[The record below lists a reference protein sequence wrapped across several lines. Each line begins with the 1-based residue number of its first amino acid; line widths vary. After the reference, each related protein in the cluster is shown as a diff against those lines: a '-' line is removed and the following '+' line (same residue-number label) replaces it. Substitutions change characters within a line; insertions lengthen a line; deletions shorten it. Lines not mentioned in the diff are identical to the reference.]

1 MRECRSCREWLRGDP
16 AKIGARCPRCRQ
28 PLYERPER
36 EKELQPD
43 KARCPAH
50 PGRAAVGPCTTCGAI
65 LCSVCRSRWND
76 KPTCV
81 ACCVRARVAREHG
94 EEDAWSQGRQARLS
108 VFLSVGSWIMVV
120 LAVVALTFA
129 QAGTPKPGWATV
141 GKVTIVASLLPALFA
156 LGLALAAIRARGPSM
171 TAATTGF
178 LLAATQVGL
187 LTGLLLLSA
196 LQY

>member
-36 EKELQPD
+36 EKELEAD
-43 KARCPAH
+43 KARCPTH

-65 LCSVCRSRWND
+65 MCSVCRSRWND

-81 ACCVRARVAREHG
+81 ACAVRARIAREHG
-94 EEDAWSQGRQARLS
+94 EEDAWNQGRQAGLS
-108 VFLSVGSWIMVV
+108 VFLSVGGWVMVV
-120 LAVVALTFA
+120 LALIALAFA
-129 QAGTPKPGWATV
+129 QDGVPKPELAKL
-141 GKVTIVASLLPALFA
+141 GKLTTLASMLPALFA
-156 LGLALAAIRARGPSM
+156 LGLALSAIRARGPSM

-178 LLAATQVGL
+178 LLAATQLGL

-196 LQY
+196 WHY